1 MKATYIK
8 TKLSNII
15 NISKI
20 VTIHYYEF
28 DKAFKFK
35 GEKHDFWELVFVD
48 KGEVLI
54 KADDKEII
62 LKEGEIV
69 FHKPNEFHS
78 IKAYN
83 SAPNVF
89 VISFVCSSKAMNY
102 FKGFKSVI
110 NKNLKIF
117 IASIIK
123 EAKNTFD
130 LPINN
135 PELKQLI
142 LKENGEI
149 GGEQLI
155 KTYLEQFLIM
165 LMRLMT
171 NKKETKIFPSKETME
186 NHLVSSI
193 IEFIDNNLYNVI
205 SVSDICRKLGYSK
218 TYLSE
223 LFRQQSGYT
232 IANYFI
238 IKKISLSKQ
247 LIREDNY
254 NFTEISDFLKFDNP
268 QYFSRVFK
276 RITNM
281 SPSEYKKSVNV

>member
-8 TKLSNII
+8 TKLSNIV

-20 VTIHYYEF
+20 VTVHYYEF
-28 DKAFKFK
+28 DKTFIFK
-35 GEKHDFWELVFVD
+35 GEKHDFWELAFVD

-54 KADDKEII
+54 QADGKELILKHDEII
-62 LKEGEIV
+62 

-83 SAPNVF
+83 SAPNIF
-89 VISFVCSSKAMNY
+89 VISFVCNSSGMDY
-102 FKGFKSVI
+102 FKGLKTTI
-110 NKNLKIF
+110 NRSLKFYIS
-117 IASIIK
+117 SIIK
-123 EAKNTFD
+123 EAKSTFI

-135 PELKQLI
+135 PYLKQLI
-142 LKENGEI
+142 LSENGEI

-165 LMRLMT
+165 LIRSLT

-193 IEFIDNNLYNVI
+193 IQIIENNLYGTITV
-205 SVSDICRKLGYSK
+205 DEICNKIGYSK
-218 TYLSE
+218 TYLSK
-223 LFRQQSGYT
+223 LFREQTSYT
-232 IANYFI
+232 IANYYNI
-238 IKKISLSKQ
+238 TKINLSKQ
-247 LIREDNY
+247 LIRENNY
-254 NFTEISDFLKFDNP
+254 NFTEISDLLKFDNP

-281 SPSEYKKSVNV
+281 SPSEYKNSVNV

>member
-1 MKATYIK
+1 MKVTYIK
-8 TKLSNII
+8 TKLSNVI

-28 DKAFKFK
+28 DKSFVFK

-48 KGEVLI
+48 RGEVLI
-54 KADDKEII
+54 SSDGKETV
-62 LKEGEIV
+62 LKQDEVI

-78 IKAYN
+78 IRAHN

-89 VISFVCSSKAMNY
+89 IISFVCNSLAMHY
-102 FKGFKSVI
+102 FKGLKTMV
-110 NKNLKIF
+110 NKRLKMF
-117 IASIIK
+117 ISSIIE
-123 EAKNTFD
+123 EARNTFD
-130 LPINN
+130 LPVNN
-135 PELKQLI
+135 PNLKQLI
-142 LKENGEI
+142 LKDNGEI

-165 LMRLMT
+165 LIRFLT

-193 IEFIDNNLYNVI
+193 IRIIEDNIYGAI
-205 SVSDICRKLGYSK
+205 TVSDICRKLGYSR

-232 IANYFI
+232 ISNYYTI
-238 IKKISLSKQ
+238 SKINLAKQ

-254 NFTEISDFLKFDNP
+254 NFTQISDLLKFDNP

-276 RITNM
+276 RITKM
-281 SPSEYKKSVNV
+281 SPSEYKNSVII